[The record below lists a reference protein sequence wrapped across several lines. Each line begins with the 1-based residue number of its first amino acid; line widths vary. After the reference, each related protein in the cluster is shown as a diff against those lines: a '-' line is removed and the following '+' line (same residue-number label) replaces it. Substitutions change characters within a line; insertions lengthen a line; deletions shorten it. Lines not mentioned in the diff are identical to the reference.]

1 MQKNKQ
7 SWDGLLL
14 VDKPSGI
21 SSSRL
26 VQTIRR
32 AFEIKKIG
40 HTGTLDPLATGLM
53 VLCVGQATKFSE
65 FLSLKDKSYRVSI
78 RLGVTTDT
86 FDSEGFV
93 TSVRPAD
100 YVTRELVEGA
110 LESFLGTIEQ
120 VPPMY
125 SAIKKNGV
133 PLYKMARRGL
143 KVEVEPRTIRV
154 SEIKI
159 LGFDGNFLD
168 LKICCS
174 KGTYIR
180 TIAADLGDVLG
191 CGAHVAELRRLSVGT
206 YHEKDMLVF
215 DELVKL
221 KDRDSFSH
229 HLLPIASAF
238 KDWAEILIDPR
249 QAGLLQNGVKLAD
262 RFALRQSRVGIYESI
277 DGSEKKFIGVGDIL
291 ADGVLKPR
299 RMLAVV

>member
-1 MQKNKQ
+1 MKHNKQ
-7 SWDGLLL
+7 DRDGFLL

-26 VQTIRR
+26 VQKIGHTLG
-32 AFEIKKIG
+32 IKKIG

-53 VLCVGQATKFSE
+53 VLCVGQATKFSQ
-65 FLSLKDKSYRVSI
+65 FLLSKDKSYRVSI
-78 RLGVTTDT
+78 RLGITTDT
-86 FDSEGFV
+86 FDAEGVV
-93 TSVRPAD
+93 TSVNSSSH
-100 YVTRELVEGA
+100 VTRDLVERS
-110 LESFLGTIEQ
+110 LKSFLGTIDQ

-133 PLYKMARRGL
+133 PLYKIARKGL
-143 KVEVEPRTIRV
+143 KVEVEPRAVRV
-154 SEIKI
+154 DEIEI
-159 LGFDGNFLD
+159 LEFDGRFLE
-168 LKICCS
+168 LRICCS

-221 KDRDSFSH
+221 EDRDSFSH

-238 KDWAEILIDPR
+238 KDWAEILINPR
-249 QAGLLQNGVKLAD
+249 QAGLLKNGVKLAD
-262 RFALRQSRVGIYESI
+262 RFVSRDSRVGIYESI
-277 DGSEKKFIGVGDIL
+277 DGIEKKFIGVGEVL
-291 ADGVLKPR
+291 GDGVLKPG
-299 RMLAVV
+299 RMLASV

>member
-1 MQKNKQ
+1 MQKNKP

-32 AFEIKKIG
+32 VFEIKKIG

-86 FDSEGFV
+86 FDAEGVV
-93 TSVRPAD
+93 TSVNSASH
-100 YVTRELVEGA
+100 VTRDLVERS
-110 LESFLGTIEQ
+110 LKSFLGKIYQ

-125 SAIKKNGV
+125 SAIKRNGV
-133 PLYKMARRGL
+133 PLYKIARKGL
-143 KVEVEPRTIRV
+143 KVEVEPRAVRV
-154 SEIKI
+154 DEIEI
-159 LGFDGNFLD
+159 LEFDGRFLE
-168 LKICCS
+168 LRICCS

-229 HLLPIASAF
+229 HLLPIDSAF

-249 QAGLLQNGVKLAD
+249 QAGLLKNGVKLAD